1 MTMLAALTILPAV
14 LSRFGDRIARPS
26 RRARASGESSAARD
40 ARGLWA
46 RWALLIQRH
55 PWPGALAGVAITVT
69 LAAPAPALRPANSD
83 AGNNPSRSTTRHAH
97 DPLAAGCGAG
107 VHAPP

>member
-46 RWALLIQRH
+46 RWALLIPRH
-55 PWPGALAGVAITVT
+55 PWPGALAGVAIMLP
-69 LAAPAPALRPANSD
+69 LAAPALALRLGNSA
-83 AGNNPSRSTTRHAH
+83 AGHNPSEPARRHASH
-97 DPLAAGCGAG
+97 L
-107 VHAPP
+107 H

>member
-55 PWPGALAGVAITVT
+55 PWPGALAGVAIMVT
-69 LAAPAPALRPANSD
+69 LAAPPRPLPLGTTH
-83 AGNNPSRSTTRHAH
+83 AGTNPSTPPPPHSSHLLSQRS
-97 DPLAAGCGAG
+97 
-107 VHAPP
+107 